1 MSQEVHAVDFP
12 THLPWLNTKEPLTLE
27 KLKGHIILLDFWTYC
42 CINCIHVLPDLK
54 FLEHKYKDQPF
65 VVIGVHS
72 AKFENEKDAQNIQS
86 AVDRYEIEHPVL
98 VDNSHLLWNAY
109 GIRSWPSF
117 VMIDPEGYV
126 RGVASGEG
134 LRNPLSQGIDQLL
147 EEAKKK
153 GTLAEKPLDI
163 APFKEKSTKT
173 LSFPGKLLVREN
185 KLIISDSNNNR
196 VLITELLEGDEPKA
210 KIIEEVKGL
219 DHPQG
224 ICLVGKLLYICDT
237 EDHTLKEYNLETK
250 SLRTLAGTG
259 EQARTRQTELGD
271 PLDTPLNSPW
281 DLDYKDGKLYIAMA
295 GPHQIWSYDVLSEE
309 LEIYA
314 GSGVENILD
323 GPRLGAQL
331 AQPSGISIYKDHL
344 YFADSEVSALRRVN
358 MLTDEVESLVGSGLF
373 DFGQDDGRFSVAR
386 LQHSLGVDAQ
396 ADEVFVADT
405 YNHSIR
411 RADLKTSTL
420 ETVIAKV
427 THDVCK
433 IGDKSCQILPLFEP
447 NDVQRVGNKLY
458 IADTNNHL
466 VRVFDLNTKELLNLE
481 IA

>member
-1 MSQEVHAVDFP
+1 MSQNVHAVDFP
-12 THLPWLNTKEPLTLE
+12 THLPWLNTKEPLTLA
-27 KLKGHIILLDFWTYC
+27 KLKGHVVLLDFWTYC

-54 FLEHKYKDQPF
+54 YLEHKYKNEPF

-86 AVDRYEIEHPVL
+86 AIDRYEIEHPVL

-117 VMIDPEGYV
+117 VLIDPEGYV

-134 LRNPLSQGIDQLL
+134 LRAPLSQGIDQLL

-153 GTLAEKPLDI
+153 GTLVEKPLEI
-163 APFKEKSTKT
+163 SFESKKSTGI
-173 LSFPGKLLVREN
+173 LSFPGKLLLRD
-185 KLIISDSNNNR
+185 KRLFISDSNNNR
-196 VLITELLEGDEPKA
+196 ILITELEEAEEPKA
-210 KIIEEVKGL
+210 KIIDQIEGL

-237 EDHTLKEYNLETK
+237 ENHTLKEYNLETK

-259 EQARTRQTELGD
+259 QQARTRQTELGD
-271 PLDTPLNSPW
+271 PLETALNSPW

-331 AQPSGISIYKDHL
+331 AQPSGISIYKDYL
-344 YFADSEVSALRRVN
+344 YFADSEVSALRRIN
-358 MLTDEVESLVGSGLF
+358 LLTEEVESLVGSGLF
-373 DFGQDDGRFSVAR
+373 DFGRDDGPFAEAR
-386 LQHSLGVDAQ
+386 LEHCLGVDAQ
-396 ADEVFVADT
+396 AEEVFIADT

-411 RADLKTSTL
+411 RADLSTSTL

-427 THDVCK
+427 AHDVCR
-433 IGDKSCQILPLFEP
+433 IGDKSCQMLPLFEP
-447 NDVQRVGNKLY
+447 NDVQRVGDKLY

-466 VRVFDLNTKELLNLE
+466 IRVFDLKTKDLINLE
-481 IA
+481 IY